1 MAYMTVATSI
11 TFQFPKDKQQYVDFI
26 NAHKDD
32 IFEWTERKYGNV
44 VVREKVESMTVND
57 IRKF

>member
-1 MAYMTVATSI
+1 MVIMTTTTKI
-11 TFQFPKDKQQYVDFI
+11 TFQMPKDKQLYVEFI
-26 NAHKDD
+26 KAHADD

-44 VVREKVESMTVND
+44 VIREKIDTMTVND

>member
-1 MAYMTVATSI
+1 MAIMTTTTEI
-11 TFQFPKDKQQYVDFI
+11 TFQMPKDKQLYIDFLKD
-26 NAHKDD
+26 HTDD

-44 VVREKVESMTVND
+44 VIREKIDTMTVND